1 MRMPLPLFISLA
13 IILIMP
19 MWRAFAET
27 SEMIAFYLEVKKPQ
41 EASKGFEIIDI
52 GTGLLQRGF
61 YQKEP
66 LLDIS
71 QIQLIRVT
79 AREFNMKPAIGVGI
93 SFKKIAKAKAKAIED
108 DSSVVIYF
116 YGAFRAKIPGKLL
129 KAMLANSEELFVA
142 LPKKEMT
149 TTEIDTLES
158 KLEIMFE
165 KN

>member
-1 MRMPLPLFISLA
+1 
-13 IILIMP
+13 

-27 SEMIAFYLEVKKPQ
+27 SEMVAFYLEIKKPQ
-41 EASKGFEIIDI
+41 ETSNGFEIIDI
-52 GTGLLQRGF
+52 GTGLLQRGS

-66 LLDIS
+66 ILDVS

-93 SFKKIAKAKAKAIED
+93 SFKEIAKEKAKAIED

-116 YGAFRAKIPGKLL
+116 YGAFRAQIPGKLL
-129 KAMLANSEELFVA
+129 KAIVANSEELFVV

-149 TTEIDTLES
+149 TAEID
-158 KLEIMFE
+158 KLENELEMMFKKTSVRIE
-165 KN
+165 SSQSR